1 MPSVILIVTHSADLH
16 ADLVAERLLARG
28 AVYFRL
34 DLDAFPADYTLEL
47 AFDGRVWRGAL
58 AHLPSG
64 RYVAIDDIAAVW
76 TRKTAAFRFAGEL
89 SAQERAYASGEI
101 RHLLSGLMHGLD
113 AYWMSHPAAV
123 RAAQWKGEQL
133 SRAARFGFRVPPS
146 LVSSSRE
153 TVLDFR
159 SAVGGDIVFKT
170 LESPFLAADE
180 VSDDERIATGIA
192 TTRIDEANEDL
203 LDSLGLL
210 PCFFQRHVP
219 KRHDIRATVIG
230 ERLFAAKIHSQDDVR
245 TQVDFR
251 HYDAPVR
258 YEATRLP
265 DDVARRCLAFVHS
278 YGLTYGA
285 LDLIVGLEGEYVFL
299 ENNPGGQFLFVED
312 RVPELAMT
320 DALAECL
327 IEGARGRAAS
337 GA

>member
-1 MPSVILIVTHSADLH
+1 MPSAILIVTHSADLH
-16 ADLVAERLLARG
+16 ADLVAERLVARG
-28 AVYFRL
+28 ADPFRL
-34 DLDAFPADYTLEL
+34 DLDAFPADYALEL
-47 AFDGRVWRGAL
+47 GFDGHTWRGTL
-58 AHLPSG
+58 AHAPSG
-64 RYVAIDDIAAVW
+64 RTLSIDDIGAVW
-76 TRKTAAFRFAGEL
+76 TRKTADFRFAADL
-89 SAQERAYASGEI
+89 SPQERAYAVGET

-113 AYWMSHPAAV
+113 VYWMSHPAAV

-133 SRAARFGFRVPPS
+133 MRAARFGFKVPPS

-153 TVLDFR
+153 AVLDFR
-159 SAVGGDIVFKT
+159 AAVGGDIVFKT

-180 VSDDERIATGIA
+180 VSDEERIATGIA
-192 TTRIDEANEDL
+192 TTRIDDEHEDL

-219 KRHDIRATVIG
+219 KRYEIRATVIG
-230 ERLFAAKIHSQDDVR
+230 ERLFAAKIHSQDDAR

-251 HYDAPVR
+251 RFDAPVR
-258 YEATRLP
+258 YEAMRLP
-265 DDVARRCLAFVHS
+265 EDVARRCLDFVHS

-285 LDLIVGLEGEYVFL
+285 LDLIVDEAGDHVFL

-327 IEGARGRAAS
+327 IEGARGRAVS